1 MGDVEEIKS
10 KLDELEDQLR
20 DCKTPKVKKLEIQDE
35 ILKWTKRL
43 EEEEKKKR
51 EKDQCNE
58 ETANQ
63 SKTYEIDE
71 DELEL

>member
-1 MGDVEEIKS
+1 MGNVEEIKS

-20 DCKTPKVKKLEIQDE
+20 DCKTPKVKKSEIQDE

>member
-1 MGDVEEIKS
+1 MGGVEEIKN
-10 KLDELEDQLR
+10 KLDELADQLR
-20 DCKTPKVKKLEIQDE
+20 DCKTPKVKKQEIQDE